1 MDDRLR
7 GIVAEAHVPERHVAA
22 DVLRRGGQC
31 GVGRLF
37 RLAEEGE
44 HALSRGRHGLQ
55 LSADLRQLRDRLREV
70 RHVVEK
76 CLNVA
81 DRDGAARGERAAEHD
96 HAHVAELA
104 DKRRHRRHEPG
115 QELALPRRAVEP
127 RVDGVKLLLCRALA
141 VEGADDVVPGVS
153 LLDLAVDIAEVF
165 LLGDE
170 VALAALD
177 DPAREHARDRQHDER
192 DERHEPANAQHHD
205 QRADEHGDVRDE
217 LRDRLRHAGGHGVDV
232 VGDAR
237 EHVADGVALEV
248 AHGHAVDLGADLA
261 AQAVGELLRDAG
273 EDPRLEE
280 AARRADEIEREH
292 GQQDLADLA
301 EVNAAEA
308 RELAPEA
315 GGQLRRGRRED
326 LRPDDAEGRAR
337 QREHEHKHKRQP
349 VAAEAAEELR
359 NRAFEVFRFF
369 RDAARSASGT
379 RHGQPSSPS
388 SAALSWLSAISR

>member
-1 MDDRLR
+1 MR
-7 GIVAEAHVPERHVAA
+7 
-22 DVLRRGGQC
+22 
-31 GVGRLF
+31 
-37 RLAEEGE
+37 
-44 HALSRGRHGLQ
+44 
-55 LSADLRQLRDRLREV
+55 
-70 RHVVEK
+70 
-76 CLNVA
+76 
-81 DRDGAARGERAAEHD
+81 
-96 HAHVAELA
+96 
-104 DKRRHRRHEPG
+104 
-115 QELALPRRAVEP
+115 
-127 RVDGVKLLLCRALA
+127 RALA
-141 VEGADDVVPGVS
+141 VEGADNVVPGVS
-153 LLDLAVDIAEVF
+153 LLDLAVDIAEVL

-192 DERHEPANAQHHD
+192 DERHEPADAQHHD
-205 QRADEHGDVRDE
+205 QHADEHGDVRDE

-248 AHGHAVDLGADLA
+248 AHGHAVDLGADLT

-273 EDPRLEE
+273 KNPRLEE

-308 RELAPEA
+308 RELAPKA

-349 VAAEAAEELR
+349 VAAGAAEELCD
-359 NRAFEVFRFF
+359 RAFEVFRFF